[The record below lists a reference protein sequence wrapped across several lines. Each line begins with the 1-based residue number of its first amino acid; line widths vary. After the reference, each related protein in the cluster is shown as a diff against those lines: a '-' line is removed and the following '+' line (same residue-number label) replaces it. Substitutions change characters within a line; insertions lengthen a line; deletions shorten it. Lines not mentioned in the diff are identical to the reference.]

1 LKRLDE
7 WLGQGVRANC
17 GGDEESGGEAA
28 KMQVLPQDV
37 CQVHPSG
44 GFGESDDSFLRPGE
58 ISTVGVVMMMMVV
71 VVAVVMVVVMMMM
84 IIGGFSDAAKS
95 VAMENE
101 KIGGI

>member
-1 LKRLDE
+1 MKRLDE

-44 GFGESDDSFLRPGE
+44 GFRERDDSFLRAGE
-58 ISTVGVVMMMMVV
+58 IS
-71 VVAVVMVVVMMMM
+71 AV
-84 IIGGFSDAAKS
+84 DA
-95 VAMENE
+95 V
-101 KIGGI
+101 